1 MILMSL
7 SGCLNYLGSIA
18 SKDVYQLLNDLNG
31 NIALWAEKSKIP
43 SLVFLIAGLVVA
55 AVIGCVGYKM
65 VKPTV
70 AVVLGYFGFFVG
82 VEVYNLLLPKA
93 AWLKNWGVWVIGGLL
108 ALLFLAMTLKRA
120 SYALVVIAGIGGYVM
135 TSFYIDNTWIAVGGA
150 LVVAMI
156 TAHLV
161 RTVYIL
167 VSSTAAG
174 FLTISLLGEIFPK
187 VMQLQL
193 QPGKWIPLTFVV
205 IAAVLFAMIQGVS
218 NRHRGE
224 RL

>member
-1 MILMSL
+1 MSL
-7 SGCLNYLGSIA
+7 SGCLNYLGSIG

-43 SLVFLIAGLVVA
+43 ALVLLIAGLVVA
-55 AVIGCVGYKM
+55 AVIGFVGYKL

-70 AVVLGYFGFFVG
+70 AVVMGYFGFFVG
-82 VEVYNLLLPKA
+82 VEVYNLVLPKA
-93 AWLKNWGVWVIGGLL
+93 ELLKGWGVWVIGAVL
-108 ALLFLAMTLKRA
+108 ALLFLSMTLMRA

-174 FLTISLLGEIFPK
+174 FLTVSLLGEIFPK
-187 VMQLQL
+187 VTQLQL
-193 QPGKWIPLTFVV
+193 APGKWIPLT
-205 IAAVLFAMIQGVS
+205 IAVLVAALFVIIQGAS

-224 RL
+224 RI